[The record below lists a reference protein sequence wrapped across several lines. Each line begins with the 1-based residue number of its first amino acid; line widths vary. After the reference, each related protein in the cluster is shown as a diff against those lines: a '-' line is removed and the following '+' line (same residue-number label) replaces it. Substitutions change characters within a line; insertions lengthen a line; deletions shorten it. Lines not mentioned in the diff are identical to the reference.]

1 MLKRLLLGLL
11 LSAAAVAQPDLS
23 QIRLPQGFRLELYA
37 RVPGAR
43 HLGMAPDGTLFV
55 GTTGDKVYA
64 VTPQRKV
71 HELASGLNCPNGVA
85 FLDGSLYVCEI
96 QRLSRIKNVLSQLG
110 KKAALETLNASLP
123 DKRHH
128 GYRVLRW
135 GPDKRLYIG
144 IGAPLNV
151 GEVSDPF
158 GSLARFSAD
167 FKKLEVLQRGIRN
180 TMGFDWSP
188 QDQGLW
194 FSDNGRD
201 MLGDDIPPEE
211 LNRAPKTG
219 QHFGFPYRYGVN
231 VPDPE
236 WGAKMPTQ
244 LKPVPPAAAMQAHMA
259 PLGLRF
265 YRGKMFPQSYRNCI
279 FLAAHGSWNRST
291 PVGYCLMLG
300 RPDTKG
306 GATTEVFAQGW
317 LRGRQVSGR
326 PVDVQEMP
334 DGALVISDDYAGCL
348 YRLSYGGK

>member
-1 MLKRLLLGLL
+1 MLKKLLLAWL
-11 LSAAAVAQPDLS
+11 LSAAAGAQPDLG
-23 QIRLPQGFRLELYA
+23 QIRLPQGFKLELYA

-85 FLDGSLYVCEI
+85 YADGSLYVCEI
-96 QRLSRIKNVLSQLG
+96 QRLSRIKNVLAQLG
-110 KKAALETLNASLP
+110 KKPALETLNASLP

-135 GPDKRLYIG
+135 GPDKHLYIG
-144 IGAPLNV
+144 IGAPTNV
-151 GEVSDPF
+151 GEVPDPF
-158 GSLARFSAD
+158 GSLCRFAPD
-167 FKKLEVLQRGIRN
+167 FKRLEVLQRGVRN

-188 QDQGLW
+188 QDGCLW

-211 LNRAPKTG
+211 LNRAPKAG
-219 QHFGFPYRYGVN
+219 QHYGFPYRYGAN

-236 WGAKMPTQ
+236 WGAKMPAG
-244 LKPVPPAAAMQAHMA
+244 LKPVEPAAAMQAHMA
-259 PLGLRF
+259 PLGFRF
-265 YRGKMFPQSYRNCI
+265 YRGTMFPQSYRNCI
-279 FLAAHGSWNRST
+279 FLATHGSWNRSR

-300 RPDTKG
+300 RPDGKG
-306 GATTEVFAQGW
+306 KAKTEVFAQGW
-317 LRGRQVSGR
+317 LRGTQVSGR

-348 YRLSYGGK
+348 YRLSYGK